1 MQLEVGQKVSIFVSI
16 KQHYCRC
23 WSYDQQQIMTINK
36 KIIAK
41 TLLFLFILG
50 VIAVVINHIAYL
62 YVNEKITLPDFI
74 VDRFDETYYIKV
86 FGRGLYYE
94 LECTVIKGKGESE
107 KYKFSEFYYK
117 SLLFKADA
125 LKIKLVNK
133 HWERSKIRLEIWKNH
148 KLYNSYDVEETIEV
162 EIN

>member
-1 MQLEVGQKVSIFVSI
+1 
-16 KQHYCRC
+16 
-23 WSYDQQQIMTINK
+23 MTINK

-50 VIAVVINHIAYL
+50 IIAVVINYIAYL

-74 VDRFDETYYIKV
+74 VDRFDETYCVKV
-86 FGRGLYYE
+86 FGRGSYYE
-94 LECTVIKGKGESE
+94 LEATGIKGKGESE
-107 KYKFSEFYYK
+107 KYKFSESYYK
-117 SLLFKADA
+117 SILFKADA

-133 HWERSKIRLEIWKNH
+133 YPGWGKIRLEIWKNH